1 MRWRGQLNHNE
12 GINSLQD
19 IVIGP
24 YYLLFKRYVLWNYL
38 FVVDNP
44 DGSGCYGSVS
54 DWKRINL

>member
-1 MRWRGQLNHNE
+1 MRE
-12 GINSLQD
+12 SLQD